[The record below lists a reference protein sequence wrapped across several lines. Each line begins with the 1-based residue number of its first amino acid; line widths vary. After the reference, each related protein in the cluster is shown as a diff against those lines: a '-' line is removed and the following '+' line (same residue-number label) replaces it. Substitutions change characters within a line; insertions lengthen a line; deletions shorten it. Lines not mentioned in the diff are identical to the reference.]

1 MNVALPVFSIHGN
14 HDDPCGLGSHSCM
27 DLLHESRLL
36 NYFGKVS
43 ANDLYL

>member
-1 MNVALPVFSIHGN
+1 MISIY
-14 HDDPCGLGSHSCM
+14 DDLCGLGSHSCM

-43 ANDLYL
+43 ANDLYP